1 MRIVEIFNEPFSLL
15 LLFSSSGARV
25 VPCSVGVNGG
35 ERRRNGLEGQ
45 REEML
50 RVHLRDHVGHKGGTV
65 GHTSARR
72 CLLFFEFAH
81 CPFNSK
87 SNKTAEWSRSVSFR
101 HSHLFHGP
109 RDAFLLQLDILPGS
123 HRRSVSQETGLR
135 KVPQIQAVF
144 VVWHNVLAVGKQV
157 HQSRVH
163 LHLSSAPDI
172 RTQSERRIRS
182 SRASSQC
189 DHRADTPGSP
199 HFYAKRQRKG

>member
-1 MRIVEIFNEPFSLL
+1 MAASAGEMGWRVKGRTSCEFIFEITWATKADYGPSKRPPVFIVLLSLL
-15 LLFSSSGARV
+15 IVR
-25 VPCSVGVNGG
+25 
-35 ERRRNGLEGQ
+35 
-45 REEML
+45 
-50 RVHLRDHVGHKGGTV
+50 
-65 GHTSARR
+65 
-72 CLLFFEFAH
+72 
-81 CPFNSK
+81 SK
-87 SNKTAEWSRSVSFR
+87 SNKTRQYARPFSFR

-109 RDAFLLQLDILPGS
+109 RDAFLLKLNILPS
-123 HRRSVSQETGLR
+123 SNRRSVSQETGLR

-163 LHLSSAPDI
+163 LHLSSASDI
-172 RTQSERRIRS
+172 RAQSERRIRS